1 MSIRLALLL
10 FLFPATATAQQRAAA
25 QVQKDPQIA
34 QLVANVSADSAR
46 AYLTRLV
53 GFGTRHTMSDTVSAT
68 RGIGAARR
76 YIYET
81 FQRFSRA
88 CGGCLE
94 VYYDAHDAVN
104 PRAPGRPVVRVVNV
118 VARLKGNTDPDRLV
132 ILMGHYDSCICTT
145 DQNDFTSDAPGANDD
160 GSGTVAV
167 MELAR
172 VFSKQFPRGLAATV
186 LFVPVA
192 GEEQGLLGSGSM
204 ADSLATDS
212 TKFVYAALTTDIGGN
227 IRGQKGGIDSTSMR
241 VFAGEPDDGPSRQLA
256 RYIEAVGEA
265 YQPNVDVRVIE
276 RLDRIGRGGDHRPFW
291 EKGSAA
297 VRFSESLENY
307 MQQHLADDKLEFVH
321 FPYVQKVARINGAAT
336 AHLALAPAP
345 PDSARMQRLREGGGA
360 DWKLSWRVAPGATRY
375 EITVR
380 KTTEAHISRVVDV
393 GNVTEYTLLDT
404 QADDLWI
411 GIRSVGPNGH
421 RSLIRSFHTPE
432 RLPSS
437 LTTPRR

>member
-1 MSIRLALLL
+1 
-10 FLFPATATAQQRAAA
+10 
-25 QVQKDPQIA
+25 
-34 QLVANVSADSAR
+34 
-46 AYLTRLV
+46 
-53 GFGTRHTMSDTVSAT
+53 
-68 RGIGAARR
+68 
-76 YIYET
+76 
-81 FQRFSRA
+81 
-88 CGGCLE
+88 
-94 VYYDAHDAVN
+94 
-104 PRAPGRPVVRVVNV
+104 
-118 VARLKGNTDPDRLV
+118 
-132 ILMGHYDSCICTT
+132 
-145 DQNDFTSDAPGANDD
+145 
-160 GSGTVAV
+160 
-167 MELAR
+167 
-172 VFSKQFPRGLAATV
+172 
-186 LFVPVA
+186 
-192 GEEQGLLGSGSM
+192 
-204 ADSLATDS
+204 
-212 TKFVYAALTTDIGGN
+212 
-227 IRGQKGGIDSTSMR
+227 
-241 VFAGEPDDGPSRQLA
+241 
-256 RYIEAVGEA
+256 
-265 YQPNVDVRVIE
+265 VIE

-297 VRFSESLENY
+297 VRVSESLENY